1 MTGAFAAFRVDRP
14 SLEAAMHRADDLV
27 REANALADT
36 IRRARAE
43 PHTKQVKGR
52 DLSSLQAQLNAVW
65 AKIRAARV
73 EVPPPREAD
82 GSPDMR
88 QTYSKWR

>member
-1 MTGAFAAFRVDRP
+1 MR
-14 SLEAAMHRADDLV
+14 RADDLV

-43 PHTKQVKGR
+43 PHVKQVKGR

-65 AKIRAARV
+65 AQIRAARV
-73 EVPPPREAD
+73 ENGPSTEPGGA
-82 GSPDMR
+82 PDVR
-88 QTYSKWR
+88 KTYSKWR